1 MSSRNIQSPFPA
13 DDADRNQIWEMLVP
27 RDIAAFVA
35 ADWSMVQDDF
45 KADGFYAID
54 ACKSDDPDDWKMMF
68 PDLSAYRD
76 EWLRQ
81 AIVAQEIDYAEDL
94 FDGVFRATD
103 LSKIDITGNRA
114 LVRKHFNGTIKK
126 TDGSTDRLL
135 WKTHYYCEKQID
147 GKWLITG
154 FTGYLPNHD
163 PA

>member
-1 MSSRNIQSPFPA
+1 MTAATHQSPFPA
-13 DDADRNQIWEMLVP
+13 TDHDRNQIWQMLVP

-35 ADWSMVQDDF
+35 ADWSMVEDDF

-54 ACKSDDPDDWKMMF
+54 ACTSDDPDTWKMMF
-68 PDLSAYRD
+68 PDLGAYRD

-81 AIVAQEIDYAEDL
+81 ADAAQNACYAEDL
-94 FDGVFRATD
+94 YSAVFRATTLD
-103 LSKIDITGNRA
+103 KIDITGNRA
-114 LVRKHFNGTIKK
+114 LVRKHFNGRIKK
-126 TDGSTDRLL
+126 ADGSEDRLL
-135 WKTHYYCEKQID
+135 WKTHYYCEKQAT